1 LALMRRSALTACPAW
16 VIAAV
21 IALAYLI
28 VDPPSA
34 DLAAQTY
41 RAGMF
46 ERHGFLVWDNAWY
59 GGHHMPGYSVLF
71 PPLAALLGP
80 RVVGAL
86 AALAA
91 AWLFERIAAEHFGT
105 RDARVGSI
113 WFAAATGVNLITGR
127 LTFALGVAFALACV
141 LAATHRRP
149 GWASLAAAAS
159 TLASPVAGLF
169 LGLGAAAWFLGGGR
183 RPDPTRSAMIRRR
196 DALAI
201 GASAVVPA
209 LALAVAFPEGG
220 VHPFVGSS
228 FWPSLIGLGLIL
240 VALPREE
247 RVLRAGVILYAL
259 ATIASF
265 LLDTP
270 MGGNVTRLGAIIA
283 GPILA
288 CLLWTR
294 SPRLLIALAIPLL
307 YWQWSAPVRDWVR
320 GSGDPSVHAGYYDGV
335 LGFLERDPDAA
346 ARTFRVEVP
355 FTANHWESRWV
366 GNRLPLARGWERQ
379 LDTKVN
385 GVFYEGVLTAARYRR
400 WLVDNGV
407 RYVALPDV
415 PLDGSAQVEA
425 RLVRAG
431 QPYLQPVFRDDH
443 WRVFRVRAPAPLASG
458 AGTLS
463 KLTTDA
469 FQLRATR
476 PGTVLVRVRWTPYWK
491 VTDGDACVRRAPGD
505 WTKVQVRRPGTVRV
519 GIAFS
524 PLRIMATGPR
534 C

>member
-1 LALMRRSALTACPAW
+1 VRRSALSACPAW
-16 VIAAV
+16 AVAALIAV
-21 IALAYLI
+21 AYLI

-86 AALAA
+86 AAVAA
-91 AWLFERIAAEHFGT
+91 AWLFERIAAEHFGA

-113 WFAAATGVNLITGR
+113 WFATATGVNLVTGR
-127 LTFALGVAFALACV
+127 LTFALGMAFALACV

-149 GWASLAAAAS
+149 RWAAPAAVAS

-183 RPDPTRSAMIRRR
+183 RADSDRSPTVQRR
-196 DALAI
+196 DALVI
-201 GASAVVPA
+201 GACAVVPA
-209 LALAVAFPEGG
+209 LALSVAFPEGG
-220 VHPFVGSS
+220 VHPFVASS
-228 FWPSLIGLGLIL
+228 FWPSLVALALIL
-240 VALPREE
+240 AALPSEE
-247 RVLRAGVILYAL
+247 RVLRVGVVLYAA
-259 ATIASF
+259 ATVASF

-270 MGGNVTRLGAIIA
+270 MGGNVTRLGAILA

-294 SPRLLIALAIPLL
+294 RPRLLILVAVPLL
-307 YWQWSAPVRDWVR
+307 YWQWTAPVRDWVR
-320 GSGDPSVHAGYYDGV
+320 GSGDPSVHASYYDGV
-335 LGFLERDPDAA
+335 LAFLARDPDAA

-355 FTANHWESRWV
+355 FTANHWESRWI
-366 GNRLPLARGWERQ
+366 GDRLPLARGWERQ

-385 GVFYEGVLTAARYRR
+385 GLFYDGVLTAERLRR
-400 WLVDNGV
+400 WLVANGV

-425 RLVRAG
+425 QLVRAG
-431 QPYLQPVFRDDH
+431 QPYLRPVFRDAH

-458 AGTLS
+458 AGTMTTLS
-463 KLTTDA
+463 TQG
-469 FQLRATR
+469 FQLQVTR
-476 PGTVLVRVRWTPYWK
+476 PGVVHVRVRWTPYWA
-491 VTDGDACVRRAPGD
+491 VRGAADACVSRAAGD
-505 WTKVQVRRPGTVRV
+505 WTQVQVERPGVVRV
-519 GIAFS
+519 GIAFT
-524 PLRIMATGPR
+524 PRRIMARGPR

>member
-1 LALMRRSALTACPAW
+1 MRRSALSACPAW
-16 VIAAV
+16 VITAV
-21 IALAYLI
+21 VALAYLI

-46 ERHGFLVWDNAWY
+46 EHHGFLVWDNAWY

-71 PPLAALLGP
+71 PPLGALLGP

-86 AALAA
+86 SALAA

-149 GWASLAAAAS
+149 GWASLAAVAS
-159 TLASPVAGLF
+159 TLGSPIAGLF

-201 GASAVVPA
+201 GGAAVVPA
-209 LALAVAFPEGG
+209 LAIAVAFPEGG

-265 LLDTP
+265 VLDTP

-320 GSGDPSVHAGYYDGV
+320 GSGDPSVHAAYYDGV

-415 PLDGSAQVEA
+415 RLDGSARVEA
-425 RLVRAG
+425 RLIRAG
-431 QPYLQPVFRDDH
+431 QPYLQPVFAGEH
-443 WRVFRVRAPAPLASG
+443 WRVFRVRGAAPLASG
-458 AGTLS
+458 AGVLT

-476 PGTVLVRVRWTPYWK
+476 AGRVLVRVRWTPYWK
-491 VTDGDACVRRAPGD
+491 VAGGDGGCVSRAPGD
-505 WTKVQVRRPGTVRV
+505 WTQVQVKRPGTVRV
-519 GIAFS
+519 GISFT
-524 PLRIMATGPR
+524 PLRVKATGPR

>member
-1 LALMRRSALTACPAW
+1 MRRTALSACPAW

-21 IALAYLI
+21 IAAAYLV

-46 ERHGFLVWDNAWY
+46 EAHGFLVWDNAWY

-80 RVVGAL
+80 RVVGGL
-86 AALAA
+86 AAVAA
-91 AWLFERIAAEHFGT
+91 AWLFERIAAEHFGV

-113 WFAAATGVNLITGR
+113 WFAAATGVNLVTGR
-127 LTFALGVAFALACV
+127 LTFALGMAFALAGV

-149 GWASLAAAAS
+149 GWASVAAFCS

-169 LGLGAAAWFLGGGR
+169 LGLGAAAWFLAGGR
-183 RPDPTRSAMIRRR
+183 RHDPERPATVRRR
-196 DALAI
+196 DALLV
-201 GASAVVPA
+201 GAAAVVPA

-220 VHPFVGSS
+220 IHPFVGSS
-228 FWPSLIGLGLIL
+228 FWPSLIGLAFVLA
-240 VALPREE
+240 ALPKEE
-247 RVLRAGVILYAL
+247 RVLRAGVLLYGL

-265 LLDTP
+265 TLDTP
-270 MGGNVTRLGAIIA
+270 MGGNVTRLGAILA
-283 GPILA
+283 GPLLA

-294 SPRLLIALAIPLL
+294 NPRLLVALAIPLV
-307 YWQWSAPVRDWVR
+307 YWQWTAPVRDWVR
-320 GSGDPSVHAGYYDGV
+320 GSGDPSVRAAYYDEV
-335 LGFLERDPDAA
+335 LAVLEADPDAA

-385 GVFYEGVLTAARYRR
+385 DVFYEGTLTSARYAR
-400 WLVDNGV
+400 WLRENAV

-415 PLDGSAQVEA
+415 PLDGSAQEEA
-425 RLVRAG
+425 ALVRAG
-431 QPYLQPVFRDDH
+431 QPYLQQVHRGEH
-443 WRVFRVRAPAPLASG
+443 WRVFRVRGAQPLTAAPAAVTRVDVQG
-458 AGTLS
+458 FT
-463 KLTTDA
+463 
-469 FQLRATR
+469 LRA
-476 PGTVLVRVRWTPYWK
+476 PAAGPVTVRIRWTPYWQ
-491 VTDGDACVRRAPGD
+491 VQGGDACVSRAPGD
-505 WTKVQVRRPGTVRV
+505 WTQVRVRRPGRIRV
-519 GIAFS
+519 GVKFT
-524 PLRIMATGPR
+524 PLRILATGPR